1 MQEIINYSIEI
12 LEFTLYIVV
21 TIILVSSP
29 LWGFKII
36 EDKFSSKQKNLQTQS
51 VSEITKFNI
60 IASIGTTTAGVFMI
74 QILPLIFSIINDI
87 GGEFSVPVVY
97 GDHIS
102 SALPSEYLESFYAIT
117 AQLGDVLQTTAPMAA
132 VGLGGYNL
140 LNNISRGLPA
150 ILGIKNDKR

>member
-1 MQEIINYSIEI
+1 MQEIINYSIDII
-12 LEFTLYIVV
+12 LFTLYIII
-21 TIILVSSP
+21 TIALVSLP
-29 LWGFKII
+29 LWGFKLV
-36 EDKFSSKQKNLQTQS
+36 ETRFTTRQKALKTNNKTR
-51 VSEITKFNI
+51 EIVGFQI

-74 QILPLIFSIINDI
+74 QILPLIFSVINDI
-87 GGEFSVPVVY
+87 GGEFSVPIVY

-117 AQLGDVLQTTAPMAA
+117 AQLGDVMQTTAPMAA

-150 ILGIKNDKR
+150 ILSNNEK

>member
-1 MQEIINYSIEI
+1 M
-12 LEFTLYIVV
+12 
-21 TIILVSSP
+21 P
-29 LWGFKII
+29 LWGFKLV
-36 EDKFSSKQKNLQTQS
+36 ESRFTPKQTALKTSS
-51 VSEITKFNI
+51 VSDIVGFQI

-74 QILPLIFSIINDI
+74 QILPLIFSVINDI

-117 AQLGDVLQTTAPMAA
+117 AQLGDVMQTTAPMAA

-150 ILGIKNDKR
+150 ILAKNEKH

>member
-1 MQEIINYSIEI
+1 MHAIINYSIEI
-12 LEFTLYIVV
+12 VLFTFYIIV
-21 TIILVSSP
+21 TIALTSMP
-29 LWGFKII
+29 LWGFKLV
-36 EDKFSSKQKNLQTQS
+36 ESRFTPKQKALKTSSASDIVGFQ
-51 VSEITKFNI
+51 I

-74 QILPLIFSIINDI
+74 QILPLIFSVINDI

-117 AQLGDVLQTTAPMAA
+117 AQLGDVMQTTAPMAA

-150 ILGIKNDKR
+150 ILSKNEKQ

>member
-1 MQEIINYSIEI
+1 M
-12 LEFTLYIVV
+12 
-21 TIILVSSP
+21 P
-29 LWGFKII
+29 LWGFKLV
-36 EDKFSSKQKNLQTQS
+36 ESRFTPKQTALKTSSSTDI
-51 VSEITKFNI
+51 VSFQI

-74 QILPLIFSIINDI
+74 QILPLIFSVINDI

-117 AQLGDVLQTTAPMAA
+117 AQLGDVMQTTAPMAA

-150 ILGIKNDKR
+150 ILAKNEKH